1 MQMSKFSIHTKAQT
15 MVLHKIQKTGISEI
29 ITWLDG
35 RQVTM
40 LSNDKTEFLNAD
52 GVAVVDTVPA
62 AELRGRLVS

>member
-1 MQMSKFSIHTKAQT
+1 
-15 MVLHKIQKTGISEI
+15 
-29 ITWLDG
+29 
-35 RQVTM
+35 M